1 MCIRDRHRTLQL
13 VRIEN
18 LGINDAIEG
27 ATNSRIRPIFMSTPA
42 KIVSISLAIVSF
54 ACSTPQFPSV
64 HKVSI
69 QQGNIVTQD
78 MVNQLVPGMTKE
90 QVKFILGTPLIKD
103 SFNQNHWIYL
113 NNVTNARSQKKEKRL
128 EVFFSEQ
135 NKLTLKNGK

>member
-1 MCIRDRHRTLQL
+1 
-13 VRIEN
+13 
-18 LGINDAIEG
+18 
-27 ATNSRIRPIFMSTPA
+27 MSTPS

-135 NKLTLKNGK
+135 NKLSLLRGDYRPSDAKLGNSLSETEGH